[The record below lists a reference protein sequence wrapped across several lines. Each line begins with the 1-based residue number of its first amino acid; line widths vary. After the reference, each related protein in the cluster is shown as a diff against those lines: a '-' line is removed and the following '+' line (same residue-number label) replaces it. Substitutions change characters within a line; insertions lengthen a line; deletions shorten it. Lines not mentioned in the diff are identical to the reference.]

1 MKRLFIVGIL
11 IMILLT
17 GTMLLSTTA
26 IARLGEDGLAMPES
40 AGAMSSLRSGEGD
53 ELGLVPVAYEDTV
66 YSSLTG
72 YYVGKERTAI
82 DKAYPIF
89 INGGAGLRFL
99 DEEAWLF
106 SVDVDLVRSFEGLYL
121 NGGTTYN
128 SDMSQADPEEFI
140 LLVLSNGLYMNAQHA
155 VLRNRLGSTDIPANS
170 ILYFSEEALRW
181 YHLEGQSLIYGE
193 ETALF
198 GASITIGE
206 HTYDYYD
213 LLKAIGVI
221 QAAVD
226 KLRDGKSAEEEI
238 NEILEILGDEDEED
252 ENSRRP
258 HSASAE
264 MEQTQ
269 EPVAEAEQTPD
280 QAGGSQ
286 TDGAENDRNLPLAPE
301 DGSLKTGDGNTTE
314 SDPKR
319 EENDNTSTAGGD
331 AGNDETDNT
340 GSGAGENDN
349 KKDDTPGDGDSS
361 GSGSGDGADGDES
374 SDTGDSGD
382 SGSPSGSSG
391 ASGGSGSGSGSGA
404 GGGSNSGTDE
414 GDNSGDPTQ
423 NDPGTGGEQGS
434 GGAVNPEAGT
444 GSSGTGSGAS
454 GPPAYRDPVV
464 TIKDMDAWS
473 YAFHGKLTITDP
485 ANTVIKGVRISIYK
499 DVKGSGATG
508 TDEEGHTVYPADSYE
523 GKTALLRK
531 TYAGTQEF
539 AMATLPPDS
548 DIYVQYT
555 YRYNGRVEVDE
566 LDENGKPTGNKVEE
580 VRRLTVTSDIVKLTT
595 PDNTQIAPVA
605 AAWEECFAALD
616 KDIRL
621 DALKLRNTTDY
632 DPDAETFDYENFKKD
647 TLSYVN
653 RLEFTLTPADGG
665 ETVVLSTNS
674 SVLREAKTELG
685 ATFTSSGGR
694 LQPSTKY
701 TYTVRAVD
709 RYGKTMP
716 LTANGSESFSGIL
729 YTCKTAPTV
738 KIEEVTN
745 VTDRLTLKVM
755 VTDPSDALL
764 DEALTLSVVD
774 SSGEEAE
781 LYGTWENGDKFG
793 DASGSSSVTSLELA
807 KPAQNKTYTFTLDSL
822 AFARAYTIRVN
833 GSYDLQPGGVT
844 TPKLDPVV
852 DALLGTARSYT
863 ASLSTGN
870 IQFSAVT
877 SEISDTYATLGFT
890 MNKNTTL
897 NILPIVDAFKLTIRD
912 AKGDAVITTTLTQDE
927 LDTTEYEYDSASGS
941 VVLQEANAADHTPRI
956 ELVGSENQFAG
967 LTLWESLLL
976 RAYEDA
982 EGYTSPVQIRVSM
995 TEGTLETSSTYQ
1007 LTMESLVYK
1016 SGVEYQVSTSLTT
1029 NQFRTK
1035 KIQPALQYEDFF
1047 VGGDV
1052 AQFIGLRILDRDET
1066 IQQGGLVYVDLYYGE
1081 TLLSTQEI
1089 YATGDPESATMDLVF
1104 ENIIS
1109 DAAYTIVFR
1118 AAAYNDGGGFAAN
1131 KQLWIFDDFLGGS
1144 GLNGKLTLEGLEYTS
1159 TRSEGTL
1166 LAAFTGKEASEKI
1179 DSGAWAKDTAN
1190 ARIRTER
1197 LALPAGATF
1206 VRIDGLGYDKS
1217 SNTIAFYDA
1226 DGKELRW
1233 YSSTRPSRATGAL
1246 LTGVPAGAA
1255 TMEVYLSSENLV
1267 KVRGLQIDYY
1277 TAPQT
1282 NLVTAAN
1289 ALIPVQ
1295 PGDLLCLSP
1304 NAGEITLYNE
1314 AQKTIGS
1321 VSSVSSAV
1329 FVVPNRA
1336 SYISLTSTACGAYRV
1351 ASAEQEQG
1359 YTAAVSAVVQ
1369 DNEGYLAKLTDAP
1382 QAAVSVYQAENIVD
1396 PVYDS
1401 KPMLTQVMELTEQE
1415 DGVWKAAMEQ
1425 LLERL
1430 DPACG
1435 YKMVLTA
1442 EYRGSTVVLDTITFR
1457 TDGVYFTI
1465 SNEDELQAVNQN
1477 RYANYVVVED
1487 FTVTRAMNIE
1497 LRGTIDFQ
1505 GHVITNQASASNLFS
1520 CVYQEA
1526 EVRNLVVEYPENASI
1541 EAALFD
1547 ENYGLVDDLIVR
1559 TNGTLTTLNA
1569 SALIVNQNRGTVRD
1583 FIVRLG
1589 GDLYLSSSK
1598 LGGVTSLVA
1607 YRNLFGALI
1616 ENGYVYGANGAGV
1629 VFAQGVGGYN
1639 GGILIGSAQYGI
1651 IRNVF
1656 TRMDIWFPTEES
1668 GTDGYSVGLLRS
1680 VSGTIGNIYHVG
1692 DYYLLGSDGQ
1702 KNLSYRLGN
1711 ERFFHTGSSRAG
1723 EKLWHISQYSY
1734 GDDQANLVS
1743 PAAPAILYDAAW
1755 QQQMLGNGFDVE
1767 SCVSMGFYPR
1777 LKLSACM
1784 QKHQEYLPLP
1794 TLYDEAPKLVGD
1806 GMAEGFVQGN
1816 EAGAILLRF
1825 QNERGLPIRSVVING
1840 LQVNQIHSQERGEDG
1855 LWNVVVDVTAVAF
1868 YSAYEVESFTY
1879 LNGTAIQSVPH
1890 ADYTTTGV
1898 EFWKEVD
1905 SLADWRDINDHMDWN
1920 YRLTE
1925 DLDFESDTLLPSA
1938 IMLNG
1943 SKTEMSKTV
1952 KFTGK
1957 LDGSY
1962 YENGVCKLHTIRNLK
1977 LVDTLYPYV
1986 IYRMGSGSVLSNLV
2000 IEDMTLTASNRSAS
2014 KYSGFV
2020 AYAESARIENVHV
2033 RESQFCGVGSMGTIL
2048 GETSTSAFS
2057 FRACSAADTVI
2068 SDAGTDTTV
2077 YAGGL
2082 AGKLNYGNIE
2092 SCYARNIE
2100 LSIQRS
2106 SAVGGVGGLLGYNE
2120 MNTLRNCYSTGVIY
2134 AAANQVG
2141 GILGCGNVNSRV
2153 VNCWSSMDLFV
2164 TGDYVGGIGGGY
2176 QNYKDSFLLGVGNIS
2191 ANGEHV
2197 GRLFGTSGFANADRI
2212 GYAFEGQ
2219 TVTGL
2224 EDGENGDVTG
2234 LLTSQQL
2241 GRRATWTDLIRM
2253 GSVFEY
2259 DSLAIGCFPK
2269 VLNSE
2274 GTLVWGQEDIPIP
2287 GLGGD
2292 HAITI
2297 QEAVYD
2303 EHLSK
2308 YYIIGQWV
2316 HPGYTTEEF
2325 SAALEKGL
2333 VTEELSV
2340 VLDGLGLTDEH
2351 ILNGRASID
2360 LSYTGEGKSN
2370 LSITCSDLTKALD
2383 TYTLTAKYDG
2393 ISVQAD
2399 INFGEPLYHD
2409 VPDLATWNE
2418 LMRTGHG
2425 DTGENFR
2432 ITGRID
2438 FEGADA
2444 EYRNLKLGRLV
2455 GVQKGATAPGFCNMN
2470 YSGGYNGGPWI
2481 ESVSGSIT
2489 DLAFENI
2496 TADFTKVIS
2505 SAKRLSTGLILS
2517 VSGVENCDFE
2527 KIHIGCSGYSSDNVG
2542 FFATVNGSLSEI
2554 TMKTMSLTTES
2565 TRTSNYGG
2573 ALAGYVHGG
2582 ISDLTAE
2589 DITVNLPS
2597 TSHTGGI
2604 VGYKDRTIQGSVTRV
2619 TLQDI
2624 HVEGSSYVGAL
2635 AGSCYRSVSDLT
2647 LDGFTVKAY
2656 CYAGGLVGYEAGNI
2670 TNVTVKNGSVTTTS
2684 TQNRNYYTGGV
2695 IGSVQGGYTI
2705 NTVLVQNVN
2714 VTGNQHVGGLL
2725 GLGECDT
2732 ARNVQILGCTIIS
2745 NGNFTNASAGG
2756 VFGYSDYALSSTNR
2770 YRHSLITVRDTAVQ
2784 AVFAA
2789 GGIGGKAVRITA
2801 SGCYIAEDVTV
2812 TAVGSAA
2819 LSNGSR
2825 VDGCAGGVFGEIQY
2839 PQIQCVAC
2847 GARVTG
2853 ARYVGGLVG
2862 KLDWTGAQNAEIRK
2876 SYYVG
2881 TVTATADFAAGV
2893 IGYVDGGVALTA
2905 NQVNGVLVAG
2915 TITTPGSNA
2924 SLLANQKAGLT
2935 SSGKIGV
2942 WDNTV
2947 VNGQTVKSIIDTSGQ
2962 TGISKNPLP
2971 DGGTLY
2977 TAEQFKDWSTYT
2989 AMGFTGSDVKFVQ
3002 DDAYMP
3008 FVYNTDMT
3016 LLPNTA
3022 AYNGAAVGI
3031 LKPFGG
3037 GNPNATVVYASGVN
3051 TVNVELGESVYS
3063 VTING
3068 TSYQP
3073 DANGVITL
3081 TYDFQ
3086 TTLTVDDISY
3096 SAADLKRTVMTY
3108 NGYWYYIENGAIYY
3122 GRGKQETSKPTVS
3135 GVSGALH
3142 LWQGKVICANGRS
3155 YTLNG
3160 GTAAADETVSAISR
3174 LPESKPFWSYSLN
3187 GMRVDVYHDFTL
3199 YAGECVDYRMF
3210 AMNGTLYSVSPYQG
3224 MVYDGVMLST
3234 YSDNV
3239 NAAKRYYALL
3249 SQNGG
3254 LINYLTAWKAQSFMT
3269 DNIDHISNNLGYDG
3283 QIVLARYK
3291 DGSVAGYDYLKG
3303 ELLFS
3308 TTPTVTSFR
3317 LYAGH
3322 QLQNLFNSFLGGGA
3336 PVATDESYALS
3347 EEAINETPVEW
3358 LDGSTAPGS
3367 ADADGIG
3374 QSGSFVGEADG
3385 AVGKADGAIGGGDG
3399 STNADGTLDGAAPGA
3414 GAYGGADV
3422 DGSHADGSSDAD
3434 GTSNADGEG
3443 AVVGEAEANGTG
3455 ESGTADGAGDAL
3467 GMEDAP
3473 GEGSEPAVSG
3483 GGSEQDESEGAAME
3497 EGNGVGAAEAASG
3510 TYYVP
3515 GTGVVENG
3523 VVILPESAVSYV
3535 HGKGVYVEDELV
3547 YAESP
3552 TDKSME
3558 PAQQQAVKLVAPEE
3572 RRAQVLAA
3580 MPEHAVVYDP
3590 VTGGYTAVTGAELLG
3605 GTTKTLADAEP
3616 YYAEEL
3622 VENAEHGDNT
3632 LEIGLSF
3639 GRTLTEGEQ
3648 NGFMLFAVLIA
3659 AAGVILVL
3667 VYIRVVRRR
3676 R

>member
-26 IARLGEDGLAMPES
+26 IARLGEDGLALSES
-40 AGAMSSLRSGEGD
+40 AGVMNSLRSGDGD
-53 ELGLVPVAYEDTV
+53 AVELVPVNYDDTV

-72 YYVGKERTAI
+72 YYVGKARKAI
-82 DKAYPIF
+82 DKAFPIF

-99 DEEAWLF
+99 DEEVWLF
-106 SVDVDLVRSFEGLYL
+106 SVDVDLVRTFEGLYL

-128 SDMSQADPEEFI
+128 SDMSQADQEEFI
-140 LLVLSNGLYMNAQHA
+140 LLVLSNGLHMNAQHV
-155 VLRNRLGSTDIPANS
+155 VLTNRLGSTDIPANS
-170 ILYFSEEALRW
+170 ILCFSEEALRW
-181 YHLEGQSLIYGE
+181 YCLEGQSLIYGE
-193 ETALF
+193 ETALY

-221 QAAVD
+221 DEAVD
-226 KLRDGKSAEEEI
+226 KLRAGKNADEQI
-238 NEILEILGDEDEED
+238 NEIIEILGDEDEED
-252 ENSRRP
+252 ETRRQA

-264 MEQTQ
+264 TQ
-269 EPVAEAEQTPD
+269 EDLQSSASAAAQTPNP
-280 QAGGSQ
+280 AIGSQ
-286 TDGAENDRNLPLAPE
+286 SEGRENDQDLPAVPKTGTPE
-301 DGSLKTGDGNTTE
+301 TGDGNTTK

-319 EENDNTSTAGGD
+319 EENDSISNADGD
-331 AGNDETDNT
+331 AGNDEADNA
-340 GSGAGENDN
+340 GAGDGESDD
-349 KKDDTPGDGDSS
+349 KKDDAPDNGDGSGSDDGDGGDANGDSGDIGDS
-361 GSGSGDGADGDES
+361 GSGSG
-374 SDTGDSGD
+374 
-382 SGSPSGSSG
+382 GSS
-391 ASGGSGSGSGSGA
+391 AAEGSGSGSGSGA
-404 GGGSNSGTDE
+404 GGGSNSGADE

-434 GGAVNPEAGT
+434 GGAVNPDAGT
-444 GSSGTGSGAS
+444 GSSGTGSGVS
-454 GPPAYRDPVV
+454 GPPAYRDPEV
-464 TIKDMDAWS
+464 TLQEIDTWS

-485 ANTVIKGVRISIYK
+485 ANTVIKGVRISIYR
-499 DVKGSGATG
+499 DVTGSGAT
-508 TDEEGHTVYPADSYE
+508 TVDEDGHTIYPADSYE

-566 LDENGKPTGNKVEE
+566 LDSNGDPTGNKVEE
-580 VRRLTVTSDIVKLTT
+580 VRRITVTSDIIRLKT
-595 PDNTQIAPVA
+595 PDNTEIAPVA
-605 AAWEECFAALD
+605 ASWEECFAVLD

-621 DALKLRNTTDY
+621 DALMLRNTTDY

-665 ETVVLSTNS
+665 EAVVLSTNS
-674 SVLREAKTELG
+674 SVLREAKTEHG
-685 ATFTSSGGR
+685 AIFTSSGGR

-716 LTANGSESFSGIL
+716 LMSNGSDSFSGIL

-738 KIEEVTN
+738 KIEEISN
-745 VTDRLTLKVM
+745 VTDQLTLS
-755 VTDPSDALL
+755 VTVNDPFDALL
-764 DEALTLSVVD
+764 DEALKLSVVD
-774 SSGEEAE
+774 TSGEEAE
-781 LYGTWENGDKFG
+781 LYGTWENGGKFG

-807 KPAQNKTYTFTLDSL
+807 EPAQNKTYTFTLDSL
-822 AFARAYTIRVN
+822 AFARAYTVRVT
-833 GSYDLQPGGVT
+833 GSYDLQPSGVT
-844 TPKLDPVV
+844 TPQLNPVMN
-852 DALLGTARSYT
+852 ALLGTGRSYT

-897 NILPIVDAFKLTIRD
+897 NILPIVDAFKLTVQD
-912 AKGDAVITTTLTQDE
+912 AKGSAVITTTLKQDD
-927 LDTTEYEYDSASGS
+927 LDTAEYEYDSKIGA
-941 VVLQEANAADHTPRI
+941 VVLQEANAAEHTPRI

-967 LTLWESLLL
+967 LTLWEALLL

-982 EGYTSPVQIRVSM
+982 EGYASPVQIRVSV
-995 TEGTLETSSTYQ
+995 TEGTLETSSSYQ

-1016 SGVEYQVSTSLTT
+1016 SGIEYQVPTSLTT

-1035 KIQPALQYEDFF
+1035 KIQPVLQYEDFF

-1052 AQFIGLRILDRDET
+1052 AQFIGLRILDKDET

-1081 TLLSTQEI
+1081 TLLSTQEL
-1089 YATGDPESATMDLVF
+1089 YATGDPESVTMDLVF

-1144 GLNGKLTLEGLEYTS
+1144 GLSGKLTLEGLEYTS
-1159 TRSEGTL
+1159 TRGAGTTL
-1166 LAAFTGKEASEKI
+1166 VHFTGAEAAEKI
-1179 DSGAWAKDTAN
+1179 ESEEWTADTAN
-1190 ARIRTER
+1190 ARIKTER
-1197 LALPAGATF
+1197 FALPEGATF
-1206 VRIDGLGYDKS
+1206 VRIDGLGYDRS
-1217 SNTIAFYDA
+1217 ANTVIFYDA
-1226 DGKELRW
+1226 AGKELRW
-1233 YSSTRPSRATGAL
+1233 YAASRPSRTTGGL
-1246 LTGVPAGAA
+1246 LTGVPAGAE
-1255 TMEVYLSSENLV
+1255 TMAVYLSSEASV
-1267 KVRGLQIDYY
+1267 KARGLQIDCY
-1277 TAPQT
+1277 TAPQE

-1304 NAGEITLYNE
+1304 NAGEVTLYNE

-1321 VSSVSSAV
+1321 VSSVNSAV
-1329 FVVPNRA
+1329 FVVPDRA
-1336 SYISLTSTACGAYRV
+1336 SYISLNSAACGAYKV

-1359 YTAAVSAVVQ
+1359 YTATVSAVVQ
-1369 DNEGYLAKLTDAP
+1369 DNEGYLAKLTETP
-1382 QAAVSVYQAENIVD
+1382 QATVSVYQSENIVD

-1401 KPMLTQVMELTEQE
+1401 KPMLSQVMELTEQE
-1415 DGVWKAAMEQ
+1415 DGAWTAFMTRLLEQ
-1425 LLERL
+1425 L
-1430 DPACG
+1430 DAACG

-1442 EYRGSTVVLDTITFR
+1442 EYRGSTVVLDTIAFR

-1477 RYANYVVVED
+1477 RYANYIVVED
-1487 FTVTRAMNIE
+1487 FTVTRAMNIY
-1497 LRGTIDFQ
+1497 LHGTIDFQ
-1505 GHVITNQASASNLFS
+1505 GHVITNQAPANNLFS

-1526 EVRNLVVEYPENASI
+1526 EVRNLVVEYPKNASI
-1541 EAALFD
+1541 EAALFE

-1559 TNGTLTTLNA
+1559 TNGTLTVLNA
-1569 SALIVNQNRGTVRD
+1569 SALIVSQNRGTVRD
-1583 FIVRLG
+1583 FILRLG

-1607 YRNLFGALI
+1607 YRNLFGAVI

-1639 GGILIGSAQYGI
+1639 GGILIGSSQYGI
-1651 IRNVF
+1651 IQNVF
-1656 TRMDIWFPTEES
+1656 TRMDIWFPTEQS
-1668 GTDGYSVGLLRS
+1668 GTDGYTIGLLRS
-1680 VSGTIGNIYHVG
+1680 LSGTFENIYHVG

-1702 KNLSYRLGN
+1702 KNLSYRLET
-1711 ERFFHTGSSRAG
+1711 ERFFHNNSTRSAEG
-1723 EKLWHISQYSY
+1723 LWHISQYSY
-1734 GDDQANLVS
+1734 SDTQANLVS
-1743 PAAPAILYDAAW
+1743 SAAPAVLYDSAW
-1755 QQQMLGNGFDVE
+1755 QQQVLGDGFDVE

-1784 QKHQEYLPLP
+1784 QKYQEYLPLP
-1794 TLYDEAPKLVGD
+1794 TLYDDAPKLVSD

-1825 QNERGLPIRSVVING
+1825 QNERGLPIRSVDING

-1855 LWNVVVDVTAVAF
+1855 LWNVVVDVTALAY

-1890 ADYTTTGV
+1890 AKYTTTGI

-1957 LDGSY
+1957 LDGGY
-1962 YENGVCKLHTIRNLK
+1962 YENGVRKLHIIRGMS
-1977 LVDTLYPYV
+1977 LVDTMYPYV

-2000 IEDMTLTASNRSAS
+2000 IENMTLTASTRSAS

-2020 AYAESARIENVHV
+2020 AYAESVRIENVHV
-2033 RESQFCGVGSMGTIL
+2033 RDSQFCGVGSMGAIL

-2057 FRACSAADTVI
+2057 FRECSVADTTI

-2082 AGKLNYGNIE
+2082 AGRLTYGNIE

-2106 SAVGGVGGLLGYNE
+2106 ASVGGVGGLFGYNE

-2134 AAANQVG
+2134 AAASQVG

-2164 TGDYVGGIGGGY
+2164 TGDYVGSIGGGH
-2176 QNYKDSFLLGVGNIS
+2176 QNYKDSFLLGVGSIS
-2191 ANGEHV
+2191 ASGEHV
-2197 GRLFGTSGFANADRI
+2197 GRLFGSSGFASADRI
-2212 GYAFEGQ
+2212 GYAFAGQ

-2224 EDGENGDVTG
+2224 EEGENGDVTG

-2253 GSVFEY
+2253 GSAFEY
-2259 DSLAIGCFPK
+2259 DSLANGCFPK

-2274 GTLVWGQEDIPIP
+2274 GALVWGQEDIPIP

-2292 HAITI
+2292 HSIII

-2303 EHLSK
+2303 ELLSK

-2316 HPGYTTEEF
+2316 HPGYTTEELV
-2325 SAALEKGL
+2325 AALEKGL

-2340 VLDGLGLTDEH
+2340 VLDGLGLTDEY
-2351 ILNGRASID
+2351 ILNGRTSID

-2383 TYTLTAKYDG
+2383 TYTLTAKYGG
-2393 ISVQAD
+2393 ISVQTD
-2399 INFGEPLYHD
+2399 IDFGEPLYHD

-2418 LMRTGHG
+2418 LMRSGHG

-2432 ITGRID
+2432 ITGQID

-2444 EYRNLKLGRLV
+2444 EYRDLKLGRLV
-2455 GVQKGATAPGFCNMN
+2455 GVQKGAKAPCFCNMN
-2470 YSGGYNGGPWI
+2470 YSGGYSGEPWI
-2481 ESVSGSIT
+2481 ESVSGGIT
-2489 DLAFENI
+2489 GLAFENI
-2496 TADFTKVIS
+2496 TADFAKVIS
-2505 SAKRLSTGLILS
+2505 SARRSATGLVLS
-2517 VSGVENCDFE
+2517 VSSVENCDFE
-2527 KIHIGCSGYSSDNVG
+2527 QIHIGCSGYSSDSVG

-2565 TRTSNYGG
+2565 ASVSNYGG

-2589 DITVNLPS
+2589 DVLVDLPK
-2597 TSHTGGI
+2597 TSYTGGI
-2604 VGYKDRTIQGSVTRV
+2604 VGYKDRTLPGTVTRV
-2619 TLQDI
+2619 TLRDI
-2624 HVEGSSYVGAL
+2624 RVEGSSYVGSL
-2635 AGSCYRSVSDLT
+2635 AGSCYRSITQLT

-2656 CYAGGLVGYEAGNI
+2656 CHAGGLAGYEAGNV

-2684 TQNRNYYTGGV
+2684 TTNKNYYTGGV
-2695 IGSVQGGYTI
+2695 VGSLQGYAI
-2705 NTVLVQNVN
+2705 NTVLVQNVD
-2714 VTGNQHVGGLL
+2714 VTGVQHTGGLL

-2732 ARNVQILGCTIIS
+2732 AGNIQILGCTIVS
-2745 NGNFTNASAGG
+2745 NGDFTNASAGG
-2756 VFGYSDYALSSTNR
+2756 VFGYSDYALSATSR
-2770 YRHSLITVRDTAVQ
+2770 YQYSSITVRDTAVQ

-2801 SGCYIAEDVTV
+2801 NRCYIAEDVTV
-2812 TAVGSAA
+2812 TAVGSSI
-2819 LSNGSR
+2819 LTDGSR
-2825 VDGCAGGVFGEIQY
+2825 MDGCAGGVFGEIRY
-2839 PQIQCVAC
+2839 PLIQRVAC
-2847 GARVTG
+2847 GARVSG
-2853 ARYVGGLVG
+2853 ARYAGGLVG
-2862 KLDWTGAQNAEIRK
+2862 KLDWTAAQNAEISK

-2893 IGYVDGGVALTA
+2893 IGYVDASGVALTA
-2905 NQVNGVLVAG
+2905 SHVKGVLVAG
-2915 TITTPGSNA
+2915 TITTPGGNV
-2924 SLLANQKAGLT
+2924 SLLANQKAGLAA
-2935 SSGKIGV
+2935 SGKIGV

-2947 VNGQTVKSIIDTSGQ
+2947 INGQTVKSITDTSGQ
-2962 TGISKNPLP
+2962 TGISNPPLP

-2977 TAEQFKDWSTYT
+2977 TAEQFKAWSTYT
-2989 AMGFTGSDVKFVQ
+2989 AMGFTDADVKFVQ

-3008 FVYNTDMT
+3008 FVLGTDKT
-3016 LLPNTA
+3016 VLPNTA
-3022 AYNGAAVGI
+3022 AYNGEAVGI

-3037 GNPNATVVYASGVN
+3037 GNPDATAVYASGVN
-3051 TVNVELGESVYS
+3051 TVNIELSENAYP

-3068 TSYQP
+3068 TEYEP

-3081 TYDFQ
+3081 IYDFK
-3086 TTLTVDDISY
+3086 TTLTVDGVPY
-3096 SAADLKRTVMTY
+3096 SSAELRRTVMTY
-3108 NGYWYYIENGAIYY
+3108 GDYWYYIDDGLIYY
-3122 GRGKQETSKPTVS
+3122 GKGKQESSKPTVA
-3135 GVSGALH
+3135 GIHDAVH
-3142 LWQGKVICANGRS
+3142 LWRGQVICSDGQS

-3160 GTAAADETVSAISR
+3160 GTAVNTGTNVAGISQLEDTR
-3174 LPESKPFWSYSLN
+3174 PFWSYTFS
-3187 GMRVDVYHDFTL
+3187 GMKVDVYHDFTL
-3199 YAGECVDYRMF
+3199 YAGERVNYRMF
-3210 AMNGTLYSVSPYQG
+3210 AINGVLYNVSPYQG
-3224 MVYDGVMLST
+3224 MVYDGVMLSI
-3234 YSDNV
+3234 YDDNV

-3249 SQNGG
+3249 GQDGS
-3254 LINYLTAWKAQSFMT
+3254 LVNYLTAWKAQSFMT

-3283 QIVLARYK
+3283 QIVLARYN

-3308 TTPTVTSFR
+3308 TTSTATSFR

-3322 QLQNLFNSFLGGGA
+3322 QLQSLFGSFFGGGI

-3347 EEAINETPVEW
+3347 EVAINETAAEW

-3367 ADADGIG
+3367 ADADGTGQTGDFIG
-3374 QSGSFVGEADG
+3374 EVDG
-3385 AVGKADGAIGGGDG
+3385 AVGEDDGAIGGGDG
-3399 STNADGTLDGAAPGA
+3399 SIDSADTLDGVAHGADPYGGAEADGSNADGIS
-3414 GAYGGADV
+3414 GG
-3422 DGSHADGSSDAD
+3422 D
-3434 GTSNADGEG
+3434 GTSNADGESTG
-3443 AVVGEAEANGTG
+3443 DGNAEANGTG

-3467 GMEDAP
+3467 GKED
-3473 GEGSEPAVSG
+3473 GESEGSESAGSG
-3483 GGSEQDESEGAAME
+3483 DSGEQDEGEDADMD
-3497 EGNGVGAAEAASG
+3497 EGNGEAEAASS

-3515 GTGVVENG
+3515 GTGVVENN

-3535 HGKGVYVEDELV
+3535 SGRGVYVGDELV
-3547 YAESP
+3547 YVESP
-3552 TDKSME
+3552 VPTADM
-3558 PAQQQAVKLVAPEE
+3558 PAEQQNVKLVTPEE
-3572 RRAQVLAA
+3572 RRSQALAA

-3590 VTGGYTAVTGAELLG
+3590 VTGGYTAVTGAQLLG
-3605 GTTKTLADAEP
+3605 EARETQADTEI
-3616 YYAEEL
+3616 YYAEDL
-3622 VENAEHGDNT
+3622 VEDAERGDNT
-3632 LEIGLSF
+3632 LEIGLRIS
-3639 GRTLTEGEQ
+3639 RTLTEGEQ
-3648 NGFMLFAVLIA
+3648 NGFMLFAVVIA

-3667 VYIRVVRRR
+3667 VYIRAVRKRR
-3676 R
+3676 